1 MMGSSS
7 YLIGQQSHAQSPN
20 HPSKKAKHPNDCTA
34 HKGGKQVYANDFD
47 KAFEV
52 PLKHVKDTVELVSGG
67 ITLID
72 GRSNARNN
80 KKDPIEQSHDVRKQR
95 RRGTKV
101 HIDIGIAAVELQ
113 GPRSKEEEIVEHHPQ
128 DDPAKLGDKRTPP
141 TRKALAQIDVLLL
154 GRTFG
159 YILLKNRMLSK

>member
-1 MMGSSS
+1 MNVGSRHRLSRKRAIS
-7 YLIGQQSHAQSPN
+7 F
-20 HPSKKAKHPNDCTA
+20 D
-34 HKGGKQVYANDFD
+34 DFD
-47 KAFEV
+47 EVFEV

-101 HIDIGIAAVELQ
+101 HIDIGIAAVGYEYLQ
-113 GPRSKEEEIVEHHPQ
+113 W
-128 DDPAKLGDKRTPP
+128 
-141 TRKALAQIDVLLL
+141 
-154 GRTFG
+154 
-159 YILLKNRMLSK
+159 